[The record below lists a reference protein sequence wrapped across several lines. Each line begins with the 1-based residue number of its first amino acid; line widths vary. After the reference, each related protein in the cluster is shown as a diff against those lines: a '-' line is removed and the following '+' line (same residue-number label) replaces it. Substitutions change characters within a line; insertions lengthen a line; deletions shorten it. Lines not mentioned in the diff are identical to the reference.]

1 MGMSSDGAVVVTPEK
16 GLVGTRSND
25 MSGVLQRHGSGFLGA
40 NGGGEHPPPG
50 GSPMIVNE
58 VATILRVPLFRPNES
73 SAVFG
78 SGGFGGGE
86 SRLEHGVGSGSFR
99 GGVTSGISSPPKT
112 TSYLPGLEGSGW
124 GKFGA
129 NPLELSRV
137 TDHKERRRISVNVG
151 SLNLANQR
159 AKECGGDENAAQR
172 EFSRF
177 LSEARDGNKASR
189 HGAGPAGSL
198 TRYVFGPFPN
208 PGTRCFISNAPVT
221 VQTDGR

>member
-1 MGMSSDGAVVVTPEK
+1 
-16 GLVGTRSND
+16 
-25 MSGVLQRHGSGFLGA
+25 
-40 NGGGEHPPPG
+40 
-50 GSPMIVNE
+50 MIVNE

-159 AKECGGDENAAQR
+159 AKECG
-172 EFSRF
+172 
-177 LSEARDGNKASR
+177 
-189 HGAGPAGSL
+189 AGPAGSL